1 MRRSLA
7 LISLFVLFAAGM
19 YAQDSIYVV
28 PLPKDTKV
36 KYDVDIEFGKAGIS
50 GICIMK
56 TDSTGSKGT
65 VVNEFGIKLMDFT
78 VSSDR
83 SKVELVDVSDFIDK
97 WYIRKVITSDLGILF
112 SSTKDMEGKEQEHRS
127 LSVDTDGTIV
137 LKNTRYN
144 ITYNF
149 KINDQKDEVA
159 E

>member
-1 MRRSLA
+1 M
-7 LISLFVLFAAGM
+7 
-19 YAQDSIYVV
+19 
-28 PLPKDTKV
+28 
-36 KYDVDIEFGKAGIS
+36 
-50 GICIMK
+50 
-56 TDSTGSKGT
+56 
-65 VVNEFGIKLMDFT
+65 
-78 VSSDR
+78 
-83 SKVELVDVSDFIDK
+83 DVSDFIDK